1 MDTLLYCI
9 AGYSVF
15 AALILGYTF
24 RLFLL
29 SRRG

>member
-1 MDTLLYCI
+1 METLNYCI

-15 AALILGYTF
+15 SGLIVAYTL

-29 SRRG
+29 AKK